1 MAFARTGFS
10 KLLISNPQNIM
21 ERAFFNCK
29 SLISAS
35 IEHPKSMEKG
45 VFEGCDGL
53 MTLETDGRYSI
64 PSLFG
69 GPEKIPVSLRS
80 IVVHGEYIV
89 NNFCRGCADINEVTI
104 TNSIK
109 DMGRWTFYGCKGIT
123 KIDIEEGLSSIG
135 DWAFMNCENITE
147 VRLPKKIQYIGMN
160 AFRYCSGLRS
170 VLIENNTDIV
180 TFGVNAFYATPEDIK
195 FYVPKD
201 NLSSYVMDG
210 QWQAYKDSIR
220 GIE

>member
-35 IEHPKSMEKG
+35 IEHPSSMGKG

-53 MTLETDGRYSI
+53 MTLETDGRDSI

-69 GPEKIPVSLRS
+69 GPDKIPVSLRS

-89 NNFCRGCADINEVTI
+89 NNFCRGCTDITEITI
-104 TNSIK
+104 TNSIR
-109 DMGRWTFYGCKGIT
+109 DMGRWAFYGCKSLT
-123 KIDIEEGLSSIG
+123 KIDIEDGLSSIG
-135 DWAFMNCENITE
+135 DWAFMNCENISE

-160 AFRYCSGLRS
+160 AFRYCSGLKF
-170 VLIENNTDIV
+170 VVIKNNVDIV
-180 TFGVNAFYATPEDIK
+180 KFGVNAFYDTPDNIK

-201 NLSSYVMDG
+201 ILSSYVMDN
-210 QWQAYKDSIR
+210 QWKAYKDSFE